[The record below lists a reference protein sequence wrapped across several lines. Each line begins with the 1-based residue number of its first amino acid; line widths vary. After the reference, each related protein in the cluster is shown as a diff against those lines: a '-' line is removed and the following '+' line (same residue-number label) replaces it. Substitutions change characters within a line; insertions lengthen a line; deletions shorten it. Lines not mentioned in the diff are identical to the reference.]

1 MFFVYADCKS
11 DGTPFYIGKGNYS
24 RLKDRNRKNKDHAAI
39 REKTPDWYR
48 GVIFMG
54 SEADALQKEKQYIA
68 QYRPILTN
76 KTAGGQGITGL
87 KHSDAAKA
95 AVSAANKGRKWSIEA
110 RQKMSQQRKGVPSP
124 LKGVPLSP
132 EHKAKVVSVNIGRVK
147 SEETKKKIAA
157 SQIGV
162 KKPHKQYLCVECGYI
177 SSSQHVNRHQSAQSH
192 VGKEKL

>member
-11 DGTPFYIGKGNYS
+11 DGTPFYIGKGNSS
-24 RLKDRNRKNKDHAAI
+24 RVNQKTRSNKAHKAI
-39 REKTPDWYR
+39 CQSDQGWYR
-48 GVIFMG
+48 GLIFMG
-54 SEADALQKEKQYIA
+54 TEQQALEKEMQYIA
-68 QYRPILTN
+68 QYRPVLVN

-132 EHKAKVVSVNIGRVK
+132 EHKAKVVSVNVGRVK

-157 SQIGV
+157 PQIGV